1 MKGLI
6 TILFVGGMIAAG
18 VVVAVHSVRN
28 PKVRDPEPEPEV
40 EPSPPET
47 EE

>member
-6 TILFVGGMIAAG
+6 TLLFVGGMIAAG

-28 PKVRDPEPEPEV
+28 PKVRDPEPEPE
-40 EPSPPET
+40 PSPPET